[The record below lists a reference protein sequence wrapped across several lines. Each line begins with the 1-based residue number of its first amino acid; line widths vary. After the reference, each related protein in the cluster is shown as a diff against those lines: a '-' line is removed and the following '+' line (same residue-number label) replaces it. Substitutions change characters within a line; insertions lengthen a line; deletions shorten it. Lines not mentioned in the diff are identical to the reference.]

1 MNTRW
6 WSPAP
11 GFQPTTPVL
20 AAAAAAGVP
29 IWGDVELAWRLDA
42 AGRYGPPR
50 RWLVVTGTNGK
61 TTTTSMLHAML
72 TTAGLRSV
80 LCGNIGSPVLD
91 VLDQPAELL
100 AVELSSFQLYWAP
113 SLRPEAG
120 VVLNIAEDHLDWHS
134 TMAEYSAAKARV
146 LNGRVAVVGLDDRRA
161 AALLATASA
170 PVRVGFRLGE
180 PAAGELGVRD
190 GQLVD
195 RAFVAD
201 PADGLALLAAASI
214 PVPGPSGVL
223 DTLAAAALARSV
235 GVPAEAIAAAIATF
249 KLGRHRAEVVAVADG
264 ITYVDDSKATNPHAA
279 EASVLAYPRVVWV
292 AGGLLKGATVD
303 AEVARIASRLV
314 GAVLIGRDRAQVAEA
329 LSRHAPDVPVV
340 QVVTG
345 EDVEMHATAD
355 VSGTSVVEVAIGDD
369 GTVGARVMTAVV
381 AAARGLAQPG
391 DTVLLAPAGASFD
404 QFAATPTVATLRGRR
419 TRGAPVAGVG
429 NALTRLLR
437 RGKEQNGRL
446 RRTRSWS
453 RRPSR
458 PRRGAPRT
466 RLSAW
471 LGRPMTSFH
480 LLIAVAALLT
490 TLGLIMVL
498 SASGVRS
505 YGADGSAW
513 VIFGKQVIVD
523 GHRTHRLLRVHAD
536 VSAVH
541 PADGVHQLRDHH
553 HLAGAGA
560 DSGHRQPR
568 QRLP

>member
-1 MNTRW
+1 MPDELDPLEPGAPVLIAGGRVTGRAILAALTRFGATPTVCDDD
-6 WSPAP
+6 PAMLRPYADSGVATVDPAVAEQRISDYALVVTSP

-72 TTAGLRSV
+72 TAAGLRSV

-100 AVELSSFQLYWAP
+100 AVELSSFQLHWAP

-195 RAFVAD
+195 RAFAD
-201 PADGLALLAAASI
+201 DLALLPAASI

-223 DTLAAAALARSV
+223 DTLAAAALARCV
-235 GVPAEAIAAAIATF
+235 GVPPEAIEAAISSF
-249 KLGRHRAEVVAVADG
+249 QLGRHRAEVVAVADG

-292 AGGLLKGATVD
+292 AGGLLKGASVD

-355 VSGTSVVEVAIGDD
+355 DSGASVVEVAKDD
-369 GTVGARVMTAVV
+369 LGGTVGARVMTAVV
-381 AAARGLAQPG
+381 AAARGLAKPG

-404 QFAATPTVATLRGRR
+404 QFSGYADRGDTFAA
-419 TRGAPVAGVG
+419 
-429 NALTRLLR
+429 
-437 RGKEQNGRL
+437 
-446 RRTRSWS
+446 
-453 RRPSR
+453 
-458 PRRGAPRT
+458 
-466 RLSAW
+466 
-471 LGRPMTSFH
+471 
-480 LLIAVAALLT
+480 AVRAA
-490 TLGLIMVL
+490 I
-498 SASGVRS
+498 R
-505 YGADGSAW
+505 
-513 VIFGKQVIVD
+513 
-523 GHRTHRLLRVHAD
+523 
-536 VSAVH
+536 
-541 PADGVHQLRDHH
+541 
-553 HLAGAGA
+553 
-560 DSGHRQPR
+560 
-568 QRLP
+568 